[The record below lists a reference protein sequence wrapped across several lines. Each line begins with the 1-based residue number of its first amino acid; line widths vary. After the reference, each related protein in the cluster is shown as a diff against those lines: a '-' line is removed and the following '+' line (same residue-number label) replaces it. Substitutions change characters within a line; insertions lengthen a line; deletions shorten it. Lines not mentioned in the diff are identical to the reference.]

1 MANTKE
7 WNFSTDAEN
16 SFKVVFEKNKL
27 VSVNGGEAVKIAKL
41 KSKDSNMLE
50 AVYDVDLGNGQIAKL
65 CVRKNVPTLVY
76 DGKNVE
82 NGQKYEVTQ
91 IPKWAYVFVAL
102 YVVNFF
108 FIIGGALGGAINMA
122 SAVISTTIASNTKK
136 NAAIRVISCIVIY
149 VVVTAVSLV
158 VAYSVRKTLMN

>member
-1 MANTKE
+1 MANTRE
-7 WNFSTDAEN
+7 WNFSTDGEN

-27 VSVNGGEAVKIAKL
+27 VSVNGGEAVKVAKL

-50 AVYDVDLGNGQIAKL
+50 TVYDVDLGNGQIAKL
-65 CVRKNVPTLVY
+65 CIRKKEATLVY

-82 NGQKYEVTQ
+82 TGQEYVVTQ

-108 FIIGGALGGAINMA
+108 LIIGGALGGAINMA
-122 SAVISTTIASNTKK
+122 SAVISATIASNTKK

-149 VVVTAVSLV
+149 VVVTALSLFF
-158 VAYSVRKTLMN
+158 AATIADTLMN